1 MIKYSLIIVLLLQ
14 SCTIKID
21 KPFNEQAINN
31 TLNSWHKAASDAD
44 FDTYFSLMAE
54 DAHFIGTDATENWT
68 KTAFMQ
74 FAKPFFDK
82 GKAWDFTVLDRNIYH
97 NNKTVWFDERL
108 DTWMGIC
115 RGSGVLQK
123 KADTWK
129 IKHYVL
135 SLTIP
140 NTTVNQ
146 VKKINDSITKKL
158 LLQLKNN

>member
-1 MIKYSLIIVLLLQ
+1 MIKYSLVIILLLQ
-14 SCTIKID
+14 SCALKRA
-21 KPFNEQAINN
+21 KPFEDKVFHNVIN
-31 TLNSWHKAASDAD
+31 LWHKAASEAD
-44 FDTYFSLMAE
+44 FNTYFGLMAK
-54 DAHFIGTDATENWT
+54 DARFIGTDATENWT
-68 KTAFMQ
+68 KQEFMQ

-82 GKAWDFTVLDRNIYH
+82 GKAWNFTVLDRNIYH
-97 NNKTVWFDERL
+97 NSETVWFDERL

-115 RGSGVLQK
+115 RGSGVLVEE
-123 KADTWK
+123 AGTWK

-158 LLQLKNN
+158 LLQLK